1 VEHTITALEQPADG
15 GSIVSLGRWVGFL
28 ALVISLGILWQIRQ
42 VLLLL
47 FAAVLFATVLNRL
60 VRLMQRFHIKRG
72 IAIFISVILVVALL
86 FGFFSVIVPPIVDQS
101 QKLVDLVPQALER
114 LRTWSKWIQN
124 VIPEQ
129 LVEQVRDLRALNQN
143 LHAWATG
150 LFGNL
155 FAIFSNSLAVVLN
168 VLLVFVLTIM
178 LLANP
183 SQYRRIFILIFPSF
197 YRRRVDD
204 ILSEC
209 EVNLI
214 GWIRGTIFDMFVIG
228 VVTYIGLLVL
238 QVPLPLVN
246 ALLAGLLEF
255 IPNLG
260 PTLSVIPP
268 MLLSLLDAPW
278 KAGAVL
284 VLYILIQQF
293 ESNILV
299 PIVMRSQA
307 SLLPAVTVFSVVVFA
322 IFFGFLGLFLSIPLT
337 IVLQVWLKE
346 VLVKDI
352 LDKWRGY
359 AIDNP
364 TQDSPTPGNG
374 NPNS

>member
-1 VEHTITALEQPADG
+1 
-15 GSIVSLGRWVGFL
+15 
-28 ALVISLGILWQIRQ
+28 
-42 VLLLL
+42 
-47 FAAVLFATVLNRL
+47 
-60 VRLMQRFHIKRG
+60 MQRFHIKRG
-72 IAIFISVILVVALL
+72 IAIFISVILVLALL
-86 FGFFSVIVPPIVDQS
+86 FGFFSVIVPPIVEQS
-101 QKLVDLVPQALER
+101 QKLVDLAPRALER
-114 LRTWSKWIQN
+114 LRTWSNWLQDA
-124 VIPEQ
+124 IPEQ
-129 LVEQVRDLRALNQN
+129 LVEQVRGFRTLTQN
-143 LHAWATG
+143 LQSWATR

-155 FAIFSNSLAVVLN
+155 FAFFSNSLAVLLN

-178 LLANP
+178 LLVNP
-183 SQYRRIFILIFPSF
+183 SQYRRILILAFPSF

-204 ILSEC
+204 ILSQC
-209 EVNLI
+209 EGNLI
-214 GWIRGTIFDMFVIG
+214 GWVRGTIFDMFVIG

-268 MLLSLLDAPW
+268 MLLGLLDTPW

-299 PIVMRSQA
+299 PLVMSSQA
-307 SLLPAVTVFSVVVFA
+307 SLLPAVTLLSVVVFA
-322 IFFGFLGLFLSIPLT
+322 SFFGFLGLFLAIPLT
-337 IVLQVWLKE
+337 IVFQVWLKE

-352 LDKWRGY
+352 LDKWQGD
-359 AIDNP
+359 AKGNP
-364 TQDSPTPGNG
+364 TQDSPTAENG
-374 NPNS
+374 KSNS